1 MTGPHQ
7 TTAADQRVRESAL
20 THPDVREALAFR
32 HDDAWALAVV
42 PVRFTSVIEIREH
55 LWSLLAEDGPALVAL
70 VDALPADPD
79 AFAATLPTLPATRIT
94 RFVPPHSEL
103 ERTLC
108 AMVAE
113 SVGVPDASRVGL
125 DDDFLDLGADS
136 MSVIQLVT
144 LVQESLGVELPLEEA
159 VDAGSVR
166 ALAHAVSSRSGR
178 DA

>member
-20 THPDVREALAFR
+20 THPDVRDALAFR
-32 HDDAWALAVV
+32 HDDGWALAVV
-42 PVRFTSVIEIREH
+42 PVQFASVIEIREH
-55 LWSLLAEDGPALVAL
+55 VWSLLAEDGPALVAL
-70 VDALPADPD
+70 VDALPPDPD
-79 AFAATLPTLPATRIT
+79 AFAATLPTLSPTRVT
-94 RFVPPHSEL
+94 RFVPPHTGL

-108 AMVAE
+108 DMVAE
-113 SVGVPDASRVGL
+113 SVGVPDATRVGV

-144 LVQESLGVELPLEEA
+144 LIQESLGVELPLEEA

-166 ALAHAVSSRSGR
+166 VLARAVSSRS
-178 DA
+178 DQDS